1 MTESELLS
9 LISQGESDTLDFKL
23 RVDSPKK
30 IAITLSAFA
39 NSYGGTLLVGV
50 KDNGKISGLKAPDEE
65 VHVIDAAAQM
75 YCDPKL
81 TLSYKLIQIENKK
94 VLIAEL
100 EKQPTIVKA
109 CNTEDKWRAYT
120 RVQDENFMMNT
131 VLLRALEPISAEDEE
146 LKLVD
151 EHLNFLHVVNGSDT
165 FGFNKARKL
174 LKLNNK
180 KTEVFLAQLLRWK
193 VINYQI
199 IKGKTVFFIDES
211 FEFDDH
217 YQ

>member
-1 MTESELLS
+1 MTANELLS
-9 LISQGESDTLDFKL
+9 LIAQGESDTLDFKL

-30 IAITLSAFA
+30 IAVTLSAFA

-65 VHVIDAAAQM
+65 IHVIDAAAQM
-75 YCDPKL
+75 YCEPKL
-81 TLSYKLIQIENKK
+81 KLSYKLIKIESKK

-100 EKQPTIVKA
+100 EKYPTIVKA
-109 CNTEDKWRAYT
+109 CNTEDKWRAYI
-120 RVQDENFMMNT
+120 RVNDENFMMNT
-131 VLLRALEPISAEDEE
+131 VLMRALEPRSSEDEK

-151 EHLNFLHVVNGSDT
+151 EHLNFLHVVNASDT

-193 VINYQI
+193 VINYEI
-199 IKGKTVFFIDES
+199 KKGKVVFFIDES
-211 FEFDDH
+211 FELDDY